1 MTAVV
6 IKGNKITSYVTE
18 KTLLIHVLNFC
29 FHFSPVSI
37 DHIQVITI
45 VTVQGRQLQ
54 VIVDEE
60 EVKMRFRE
68 VH

>member
-1 MTAVV
+1 MTADV
-6 IKGNKITSYVTE
+6 IKGNKKKCYVTE
-18 KTLLIHVLNFC
+18 RKHLIHVLNFC

-45 VTVQGRQLQ
+45 VTVQGRPLQ